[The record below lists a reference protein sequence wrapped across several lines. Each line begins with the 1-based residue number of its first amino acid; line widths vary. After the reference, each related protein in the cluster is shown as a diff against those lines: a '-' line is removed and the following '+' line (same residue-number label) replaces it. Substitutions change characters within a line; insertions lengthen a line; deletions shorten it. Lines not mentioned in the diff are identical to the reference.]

1 MGGSMITTYKDYIIN
16 ARAAAVPD
24 GSGFRGKWVAM
35 PPIIQKIVG
44 GIRRALDTP
53 TVSGVYATEQA
64 AVEAVVAVA
73 RRVIDRGEVGF

>member
-1 MGGSMITTYKDYIIN
+1 MITTYKDYIIN

-24 GSGFRGKWVAM
+24 SSGVRGKWVAM

-44 GIRRALDTP
+44 DIRRALDIP
-53 TVSGVYATEQA
+53 AVSGVYATEQA

-73 RRVIDRGEVGF
+73 RRLIDRGEVGF